1 MKRLTGFLF
10 LLVVISAQA
19 QNVSRPKLVVGM
31 VVDQMRWDYLYRYY
45 DRYTND
51 GFKRLLREG
60 FSCENTFIPYLPTHT
75 APGHT
80 CVYTG
85 SVPAL
90 HGIMGNTWYD
100 KAQNKTVYCT
110 DDSSVL
116 TVGSHSVAGKM
127 SPKNM
132 WGNSVAD
139 ELRLATNFNSK
150 TIAIALK
157 DRGAILPGGHTAN
170 AAYWFDNASGG
181 WITSTFYMQDL
192 PAWVKKFNERKLPDQ
207 YMSQNWNTLFPIETY
222 KQSTADSNSYEGKLG
237 TEDFT
242 FPHLTAGITANKY
255 ESFRT
260 TPFGNTYTFEM
271 AKAALA
277 AEQLGKRGVTDFLA
291 VSFSSPDYIGH
302 TFGPNSIEVEDTY
315 LRFDRELAAFLKH
328 LDATLGKGQ
337 YLVFLTADHGAAH
350 NVGFLRDH
358 KMEVGSFDE
367 AKFRRELNDSLQKNF
382 GSKNLIS
389 RYTNYQYFLNDSVIA
404 QKGIEAR
411 KLKEYIIAFLIKQ
424 PAVYHAVDMAN
435 INASSLPANLRTV
448 LNNSFNPKLSGDIQV
463 LFKPT
468 GLDSW
473 RLGTTH
479 GVWNPYD
486 SHIPLL
492 WFGWKIKPGKLY
504 REVYMT
510 DIAPT
515 VSALLSIQMP
525 NASIGNAIEE
535 VAGGMGPQQAV
546 K

>member
-1 MKRLTGFLF
+1 MKRLTGFFL
-10 LLVVISAQA
+10 LLVVFSAQA

-90 HGIMGNTWYD
+90 HGIMGNNWYD
-100 KAQNKTVYCT
+100 EAQKKTVYCT
-110 DDSSVL
+110 DDSTVQ
-116 TVGSHSVAGKM
+116 TVGSTSVAGKM
-127 SPKNM
+127 SPRNM
-132 WGNSVAD
+132 WANTVTD
-139 ELRLATNFNSK
+139 ELRLATNFRSK

-157 DRGAILPGGHTAN
+157 DRGAILPGGHMAN
-170 AAYWFDNASGG
+170 AAYWFDNATGG
-181 WITSTFYMQDL
+181 WISSTFYMQDL
-192 PAWVKKFNERKLPDQ
+192 PAWVKKFNDRKLPDT
-207 YMSQNWNTLFPIETY
+207 YLRQNWNTLFPIETY
-222 KQSTADSNSYEGKLG
+222 KQSTADSNAYEGKLG
-237 TEDFT
+237 TEDIT
-242 FPHLTAGITANKY
+242 FPHTTASITSNKY

-271 AKAALA
+271 ARAALD

-291 VSFSSPDYIGH
+291 LSFSSPDYIGH

-315 LRFDRELAAFLKH
+315 LRLDRELAGFLKH
-328 LDATLGKGQ
+328 LDATIGKGQ

-350 NVGFLRDH
+350 NASFLRDN
-358 KMEVGSFDE
+358 KISVGSFDE
-367 AKFRRELNDSLQKNF
+367 AKVRRELNDSLQKYF

-389 RYTNYQYFLNDSVIA
+389 RYINYQYFLDNSVVA
-404 QKGIEAR
+404 QNNINR
-411 KLKEYIIAFLIKQ
+411 KQLKEYIIGFLAKQ
-424 PAVYHAVDMAN
+424 PAVYTAVDIAD
-435 INASSLPANLRTV
+435 ISASSLPVDLKVV
-448 LNNSFNPKLSGDIQV
+448 LSNSFNAKLSGDIQV
-463 LFKPT
+463 IFKPS
-468 GLDSW
+468 GIDSW
-473 RLGTTH
+473 RVGATH
-479 GVWNPYD
+479 GLWNPYD

-492 WFGWKIKPGKLY
+492 WFGWKIKPGKSH

-515 VSALLSIQMP
+515 VSALLQIQMP
-525 NASIGNAIEE
+525 NATIGNVIEE
-535 VAGGMGPQQAV
+535 VTRTGAEAGR
-546 K
+546 